1 MTDTAASVEENGLHK
16 VGARLPL
23 WTYLRETWDRRDFM
37 WTMAL
42 YRLQSENE
50 RNRLGMGW
58 VLLRPMLNALIY
70 GLIFGLILGDNRP
83 HNFVPYLLT
92 GVFIFDFFTNSML
105 AGGRSIIN
113 NFQLVRSLSFPRL
126 VLPISVI
133 LQQFLTFLP
142 AVGMMLV
149 LSVAFGSPPT
159 LKWFLLI
166 PLVLL
171 FALFNMG
178 VALVMARL
186 TVHFRDLSQFVPYI
200 NRILF
205 YTAGVFFDPAQVLAP
220 YPHLR
225 AVFEWYPLHHVLALG
240 RGILV
245 EGYSIDPAYWIRL
258 SVWAVGLCVAGVVYF
273 WAAEERY
280 GRDD

>member
-1 MTDTAASVEENGLHK
+1 MSEISEVVEANGLHR

-23 WTYLRETWDRRDFM
+23 GTYLRETWDRRDFI
-37 WTMAL
+37 WTMAQ

-58 VLLRPMLNALIY
+58 VLLRPLLNALIY
-70 GLIFGLILGDNRP
+70 GLIFGVILGSSRP
-83 HNFVPYLLT
+83 HNFIPYLLT
-92 GVFIFDFFTNSML
+92 GVFLFDFFTNSML
-105 AGGRSIIN
+105 SGGRSIIN

-126 VLPISVI
+126 VLPLSVV
-133 LQQFLTFLP
+133 LQQFLSFLP
-142 AVGMMLV
+142 AIAMMLV
-149 LSVAFGSPPT
+149 LTVVFGSLPT
-159 LKWFLLI
+159 WNWLLLI
-166 PLVLL
+166 PLIVL
-171 FALFNMG
+171 FALFNTG

-205 YTAGVFFDPAQVLAP
+205 YTAGVFFNPATVLQS

-225 AVFEWYPLHHVLALG
+225 LIFDWYPLNHVLALG

-245 EGYSIDPAYWIRL
+245 RGYHIDYAYFWRL
-258 SVWAVGLCVAGVVYF
+258 ALWAVGLLVVGVIYF